1 MVPLVVLLL
10 SVLPVFSL
18 RASTV
23 DFAREVRPLFE
34 KHCFKCHGP
43 EKQKS
48 GYRLDVREIALTG
61 GEAHA
66 PNIVPGQ
73 PEKSPL
79 LRFVSGEDAE
89 MRMPPKGDL
98 LTAQERR
105 VLEAWVAA
113 GAVWPAGDSVQVAA
127 PTDWW
132 SLKPLRKPEPPSREA
147 KPVDAFVQARLAR
160 EGWTPSPAAPRETLL
175 RRITF
180 DLTGLPPSPEELDA
194 FLADE
199 APDAYERVVDRL
211 LASPRYGERWARHW
225 LDVVHYGDTHGYDK
239 DKPRPNA
246 WPYRDYV
253 IRALNEDKPYAQ
265 FVREQLAGDVL
276 FPGATDGI
284 EGLGFLAA
292 GPWDLIGHA
301 EVPETKT
308 DGKIARHL
316 DRDDMVANTL
326 GTFCATT
333 VHCAQC
339 HNHKFDPIT
348 QEDYYS
354 LQAVFSAID
363 RTDKK
368 YFSDAALTASYAKVE
383 GALRRAE
390 ADASALE
397 KQAEK
402 EAGEALVKL
411 DAALAS
417 ARKARPAARAE
428 AGFHSSVSAEQ
439 GVLKWVQVDLCK
451 EVAIDK
457 IAFAGCYDDFN
468 KIGAGFGFPPRY
480 KIEASNEPGFKEG
493 VQTVVDRSR
502 EEQGNPGTALQSVSA
517 KGIKGRYVRF
527 SATRLAPRKEDFI
540 FALSE
545 LLVFDGA
552 GENVALGAV
561 VSSLDSIESG
571 PRWARK
577 NLTDGQYP
585 GKESAGTDV
594 AALEK
599 ERAALLR
606 TASKPETLSKLAA
619 AKADKAR
626 LEAERKAFPA
636 PKVAYV
642 GAVHTGTG
650 SFRGTGADG
659 GKPRPVHLLA
669 RGQVTQPGR
678 EMVPGA
684 LGVLSF
690 RPARFPVSADAP
702 EGARRAALAD
712 WVADPAN
719 PLTWRTIVNRVWQ
732 YHFGAGLVETPGD
745 FGRNGAL
752 PTHPELLDW
761 LAAEFRDGGGS
772 LKNLH
777 RLLVLSDTYK
787 QASASRP
794 EMESRDSGNRLLWRQ
809 NRRKL
814 EAEAIR
820 DAVLAASGKLDL
832 TMGGEGWQDF
842 VVKQPA
848 HSPHYRYDLHDPLD
862 AKTYRRSVYRFV
874 VRSQT
879 QPWMTSLDCADP
891 SMRVD
896 RRNESL
902 SPLQALALL
911 NNGFLLTQAA
921 ALAERV
927 RAEAPAPADQMVR
940 AFRRVL
946 SREPN
951 PAEAG
956 ELSRYAGRNG
966 LEQACRILLN
976 LNEFSFVD

>member
-1 MVPLVVLLL
+1 MRRLLL
-10 SVLPVFSL
+10 LLSSVLPVFSVW
-18 RASTV
+18 ASPV

-34 KHCFKCHGP
+34 KHCFQCHGP

-61 GEAHA
+61 GETHA

-79 LRFVSGEDAE
+79 LRFVSGEELE
-89 MRMPPKGDL
+89 MRMPPKGEL
-98 LTAQERR
+98 LGAQERR
-105 VLEAWVAA
+105 VLEAWIAA
-113 GAVWPAGDSVQVAA
+113 GAVWPESASVQVAA
-127 PTDWW
+127 ATDWW
-132 SLKPLRKPEPPSREA
+132 SLKPLRKPEPPIREVG
-147 KPVDAFVQARLAR
+147 PLDAFVRARLAQ
-160 EGWTPSPAAPRETLL
+160 EGWTPSPTAAKATLL
-175 RRITF
+175 RRLTF
-180 DLTGLPPSPEELDA
+180 DLTGLPPSPGESDA
-194 FLADE
+194 FLADT

-253 IRALNEDKPYAQ
+253 IRSLNQDKPYAQ
-265 FVREQLAGDVL
+265 FIREQIAGDVL
-276 FPGATDGI
+276 FPGSSDGI

-333 VHCAQC
+333 IHCAQC

-354 LQAVFSAID
+354 LHAVFSAID

-368 YFSDAALTASYAKVE
+368 YFSDGGLTAQYAQVE
-383 GALRRAE
+383 GALRKLVAE
-390 ADASALE
+390 NAELQ

-402 EAGEALVKL
+402 EVGEPLVKL
-411 DAALAS
+411 DAALAA
-417 ARKARPAARAE
+417 ARKAQPGVRAE
-428 AGFHSSVSAEQ
+428 SGFHSSLSQTQEA
-439 GVLKWVQVDLCK
+439 LKWVQVDLGR

-457 IAFAGCYDDFN
+457 VAFAGCYDDFN
-468 KIGAGFGFPPRY
+468 KIGAGFGFPLRY
-480 KIEASNEPGFKEG
+480 RVEASNDPGFG
-493 VQTVVDRSR
+493 AGAMMLLDRSTVD
-502 EEQGNPGTALQSVSA
+502 QANPGTALQTVSA
-517 KGIKGRYVRF
+517 KGVRGRYVRF
-527 SATRLAPRKEDFI
+527 SATKLAPRKGDFI
-540 FALSE
+540 FALAE
-545 LLVFDGA
+545 LQVWDGA
-552 GENVALGAV
+552 GDNVALGAA
-561 VSSLDSIESG
+561 VSSLDSIEAG

-577 NLTDGQYP
+577 NLTDGTFP
-585 GKESAGTDV
+585 GKESPGNDV
-594 AALEK
+594 ATLEK
-599 ERAALLR
+599 QRAELMR
-606 TASKPETLSKLAA
+606 TAPKAETRSTLAE
-619 AKADKAR
+619 AKAGRER
-626 LEAERKAFPA
+626 LEAELKKFPQ

-642 GAVHTGTG
+642 GAVHHG
-650 SFRGTGADG
+650 SGAFRGTGGDG

-690 RPARFPVSADAP
+690 RPARFPVSAEAP

-745 FGRNGAL
+745 FGRNGAV
-752 PTHPELLDW
+752 PSHPELLDW
-761 LAAEFRDGGGS
+761 LAADFRDGGGS
-772 LKNLH
+772 LKGLH
-777 RLLVLSDTYK
+777 RLIVCSDTYK
-787 QASASRP
+787 QASVARP
-794 EMESRDSGNRLLWRQ
+794 EMASRDSGNRLLWRQ

-842 VVKQPA
+842 VVEHPA

-862 AKTYRRSVYRFV
+862 ARTYRRSVYRFV

-911 NNGFLLTQAA
+911 NNGFLLSQSQ

-927 RAEAPAPADQMVR
+927 QAETGAPEAAVSR
-940 AFRRVL
+940 AFHLALGRAP
-946 SREPN
+946 S
-951 PAEAG
+951 ADEAAG
-956 ELSRYAGRNG
+956 LGRYATRHG
-966 LEQACRILLN
+966 LPQACRILLN